1 MLEFNFTRAT
11 SRLVVLPRETHL
23 PEVPS
28 QLARSGAV
36 RARSMPKKPPKQE
49 VAAEEPK
56 SWVCRDCGYENE
68 AMEELECEACGEAR
82 YAEEVDREQLRV

>member
-1 MLEFNFTRAT
+1 
-11 SRLVVLPRETHL
+11 
-23 PEVPS
+23 
-28 QLARSGAV
+28 
-36 RARSMPKKPPKQE
+36 MPKKQPPKQE

-56 SWVCRDCGYENE
+56 SWVCRDPDCAYENE